1 MSSQSYLRIIDPR
14 LAASL
19 SRSYYTALNVIGDK
33 VSAEALVMEAI
44 ESLDPENV
52 TGETL
57 RDAVVDVLVR
67 VHRSTVR
74 AISHLECSGGER
86 GIRTRCAPILAASCR
101 FHVADDPILAT
112 VAGAHCPVCPVRSSS
127 LAR

>member
-57 RDAVVDVLVR
+57 RDAVVDVLVKAQMMPGSR
-67 VHRSTVR
+67 HDRGVVMS
-74 AISHLECSGGER
+74 SGYRKG
-86 GIRTRCAPILAASCR
+86 
-101 FHVADDPILAT
+101 V
-112 VAGAHCPVCPVRSSS
+112 
-127 LAR
+127 

>member
-14 LAASL
+14 LPASL
-19 SRSYYTALNVIGDK
+19 SRSYYAASNVIGDK

-67 VHRSTVR
+67 VQMN
-74 AISHLECSGGER
+74 A
-86 GIRTRCAPILAASCR
+86 
-101 FHVADDPILAT
+101 
-112 VAGAHCPVCPVRSSS
+112 
-127 LAR
+127 

>member
-19 SRSYYTALNVIGDK
+19 PRSYYTALNVIGDN

-57 RDAVVDVLVR
+57 RDGVVAAAQLLVD
-67 VHRSTVR
+67 
-74 AISHLECSGGER
+74 R
-86 GIRTRCAPILAASCR
+86 GKVGWRTRRVMLGNAGFPAREHHR
-101 FHVADDPILAT
+101 FYPRFIEFRVRRLPH
-112 VAGAHCPVCPVRSSS
+112 AHSK
-127 LAR
+127 

>member
-1 MSSQSYLRIIDPR
+1 MSSQSYLRIIDQH

-19 SRSYYTALNVIGDK
+19 SRSYYTALRVIHDRK
-33 VSAEALVMEAI
+33 RAEALVMEVI

-67 VHRSTVR
+67 AQMMPEHSAVRRLSTANR
-74 AISHLECSGGER
+74 TGRER
-86 GIRTRCAPILAASCR
+86 
-101 FHVADDPILAT
+101 
-112 VAGAHCPVCPVRSSS
+112 
-127 LAR
+127 

>member
-14 LAASL
+14 LAAAL
-19 SRSYYTALNVIGDK
+19 SRSYYAALNVIGDK

-67 VHRSTVR
+67 TQVMPEHSRK
-74 AISHLECSGGER
+74 
-86 GIRTRCAPILAASCR
+86 
-101 FHVADDPILAT
+101 
-112 VAGAHCPVCPVRSSS
+112 
-127 LAR
+127 

>member
-19 SRSYYTALNVIGDK
+19 SRSYYAALNVIGDK

-52 TGETL
+52 TSETL

-67 VHRSTVR
+67 VQMN
-74 AISHLECSGGER
+74 A
-86 GIRTRCAPILAASCR
+86 
-101 FHVADDPILAT
+101 
-112 VAGAHCPVCPVRSSS
+112 
-127 LAR
+127 